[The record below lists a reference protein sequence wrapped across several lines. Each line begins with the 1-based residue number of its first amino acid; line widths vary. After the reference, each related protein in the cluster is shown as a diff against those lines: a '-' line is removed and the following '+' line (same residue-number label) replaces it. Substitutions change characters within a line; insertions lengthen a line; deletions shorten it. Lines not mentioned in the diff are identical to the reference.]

1 MNAENPPRFGPYELV
16 DRIAMGGMAEV
27 FLARREGAR
36 GFQKL
41 VAVKRILPQYS
52 ADQDFVAMFVD
63 EARVSAQL

>member
-1 MNAENPPRFGPYELV
+1 MTTEAPLRFGPYELV

-41 VAVKRILPQYS
+41 VAVDRVAQIV
-52 ADQDFVAMFVD
+52 FVSDALF
-63 EARVSAQL
+63 AQ